1 MGMLNPRL
9 MLPTLATATPMLTP
23 VFLSDPALV
32 LTQSPRDLT
41 LPPRD
46 MFHTTD
52 TVIMPTD
59 TTTERGLLMLRL
71 RPRLTLLC
79 STAPTATPTD
89 PPTVLATA
97 MLATLVSAMLVTMEL
112 ASPPPTLLWAML
124 WLTLPEVSLTL
135 PMSGS
140 APTIWESRSLARL
153 PGARCPARL
162 PTLSFVLL

>member
-1 MGMLNPRL
+1 MERDPPMLNPRL

-32 LTQSPRDLT
+32 LIQSPRDLT

-52 TVIMPTD
+52 TVIM
-59 TTTERGLLMLRL
+59 
-71 RPRLTLLC
+71 
-79 STAPTATPTD
+79 
-89 PPTVLATA
+89 ATA
-97 MLATLVSAMLVTMEL
+97 MLATLVWAMLVTTEL

-124 WLTLPEVSLTL
+124 WLTLPEVSLTP

-140 APTIWESRSLARL
+140 APTIWESRCPARL

-162 PTLSFVLL
+162 

>member
-1 MGMLNPRL
+1 MG
-9 MLPTLATATPMLTP
+9 LPTLATATPMLTP

-46 MFHTTD
+46 MSHTTD
-52 TVIMPTD
+52 TDTTPTD
-59 TTTERGLLMLRL
+59 TT
-71 RPRLTLLC
+71 
-79 STAPTATPTD
+79 TD

-97 MLATLVSAMLVTMEL
+97 MLATLVSAVLVTMEL

-162 PTLSFVLL
+162 PTLSFVLLN